1 MSEFDSYRTCHLTL
15 AVQLYYSFRKRDQNI
30 CDLQIITGMCWKG
43 QENEEGRVFFRGRKF
58 FSWLHRC
65 LCLKTFWKIITIFFF
80 SQPESEDIP
89 FCPPIHFHSA
99 HLSLS
104 YTYTH
109 LEESMLLLGKKAYKL
124 NLKILYFN
132 KQYCIQ
138 HHPWNKFCLNVAN
151 LLWSAS
157 KILAYDFGSWFL
169 NFKISKLRIYCNLPV
184 ITLIQMH

>member
-1 MSEFDSYRTCHLTL
+1 MKEEGFSSGD
-15 AVQLYYSFRKRDQNI
+15 ANSFRD
-30 CDLQIITGMCWKG
+30 CTGVCAWKLS
-43 QENEEGRVFFRGRKF
+43 EK
-58 FSWLHRC
+58 SSP
-65 LCLKTFWKIITIFFF
+65 FFF

-104 YTYTH
+104 YTYAH
-109 LEESMLLLGKKAYKL
+109 LEESMLLLGKKPYKL
-124 NLKILYFN
+124 NLKIVYFN
-132 KQYCIQ
+132 KKYCIQ